1 MSLQPQANRLFRF
14 VAKLGKSEEGGTW
27 EQPVIPTIV
36 PEAEAN
42 LVGSL
47 TDRGTHMPV
56 IDIDLPIKAVP
67 SRTAG
72 HFHLYIDKEMDWVA
86 YQDLL
91 WALVDA
97 KLVQK
102 GYVEASIKQGATF
115 VRKPGV
121 TE

>member
-1 MSLQPQANRLFRF
+1 MPLLPPASRLYRYL
-14 VAKLGKSEEGGTW
+14 AKLGKSEEAGTW
-27 EQPVIPTIV
+27 DQPTIPTIV
-36 PEAEAN
+36 TEAQAN

-56 IDIDLPIKAVP
+56 IDIDLPVKAVP
-67 SRTAG
+67 SRTPG
-72 HFHLYIDKEMDWVA
+72 HFHLYIDKEMDWDT
-86 YQDLL
+86 YMELL

-97 KLVQK
+97 GLVQR

-121 TE
+121 KE